1 MTFRRRKAVRREG
14 DVFGTIHPTQAAVR
28 FSFRGHWRI
37 MTALLLLSG
46 GGGYLMTKTVDSSV
60 GQVPVPTPPVVL
72 ARTKRQAVAA
82 PKQARVW
89 MPVLASE
96 PKINLIERMNDGS
109 VAQSSY
115 FDVSLDLAEPAPAPT
130 PKPELL
136 LAAYQEPVATKP
148 DPFDSILQPG
158 HRPEKP
164 MRPGQGPKTELVPAG
179 VPINVSVAP
188 VRPAGKV
195 RRVVAMPAQEELLR
209 NIEGALDVPSQEF
222 ADLALELGSDSVK
235 PGERLDLII
244 GERIPGSGR
253 TEIILARLKTGPK
266 QERLLARRDDGR
278 FQQVA
283 NRHLY
288 DRLVAEALAAEGAH
302 PAEAQSPDER
312 QARALEAAEADY
324 PRLLEQL
331 RGSKVPTRVC
341 LQTVELLKANDIRWK
356 DGEELPKVNLVF
368 RKGDDGAEE
377 LVSVSLRQGEEER
390 RFYRYKSGADG
401 RVEFFD
407 DKGRS
412 VSKTLM
418 HKPVAAGK
426 EGDGFGWR
434 VHPILGTRKFHNGV
448 DYVAPKGSPIV
459 AAGDG
464 VVDKISWEGGYGKF
478 VRIRHDGGYTTT
490 YAHIDGTPKGLAVGQ
505 RVSQGQTIA
514 FVGSTGLSTG
524 PHLYY
529 ELRIGDNY
537 ADPTKA
543 RMAAGTTLKGRA
555 LDEFHKEIDRVEQI
569 SRAIRSSAT
578 AAARAAANVFSPE
591 TPQVSEQ

>member
-1 MTFRRRKAVRREG
+1 M
-14 DVFGTIHPTQAAVR
+14 
-28 FSFRGHWRI
+28 
-37 MTALLLLSG
+37 
-46 GGGYLMTKTVDSSV
+46 
-60 GQVPVPTPPVVL
+60 
-72 ARTKRQAVAA
+72 
-82 PKQARVW
+82 
-89 MPVLASE
+89 
-96 PKINLIERMNDGS
+96 
-109 VAQSSY
+109 
-115 FDVSLDLAEPAPAPT
+115 
-130 PKPELL
+130 
-136 LAAYQEPVATKP
+136 P

-164 MRPGQGPKTELVPAG
+164 MRPGQGLKTELVPAG

-188 VRPAGKV
+188 VRPAGKCAAWWPCP
-195 RRVVAMPAQEELLR
+195 RRR
-209 NIEGALDVPSQEF
+209 NCCAISKARSTCHRRSLPIWRWS
-222 ADLALELGSDSVK
+222 LAATASSRASGWTLSSGTHTGL
-235 PGERLDLII
+235 
-244 GERIPGSGR
+244 GR

-288 DRLVAEALAAEGAH
+288 DRLVAEALAAEGAR
-302 PAEAQSPDER
+302 PAPEAPSPDER
-312 QARALEAAEADY
+312 QARALEAG
-324 PRLLEQL
+324 RGRLSTLLEQL
-331 RGSKVPTRVC
+331 RSSKVPTRVC

-377 LVSVSLRQGEEER
+377 LVSVALRQGEEER

-555 LDEFHKEIDRVEQI
+555 LDEFHRKWIASSRFPAPFAAPRRQPHARPPMSSTLKPAGFGAVGQEI
-569 SRAIRSSAT
+569 SSKRSTSTMPRSEIFRCGMTGRGRKATCRKGSVSVVPSA
-578 AAARAAANVFSPE
+578 
-591 TPQVSEQ
+591 